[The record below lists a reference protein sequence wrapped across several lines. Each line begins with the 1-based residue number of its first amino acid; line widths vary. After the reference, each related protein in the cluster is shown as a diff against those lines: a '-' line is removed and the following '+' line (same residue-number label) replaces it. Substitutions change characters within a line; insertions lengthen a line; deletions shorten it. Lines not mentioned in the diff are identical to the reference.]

1 VNVQPVMSPACLTFF
16 KAWTA
21 SLAAAAVPHA
31 DGWRHWVSDKVLWC
45 GIAAVALL
53 VLSLLLRGML
63 KVITLAFVLVL
74 AAGAFYFFR
83 DTWEH
88 RSELLP
94 REWVALAER
103 TLESPKAREAW
114 LSVQTELGHLSAN
127 TREHLAAGTDSARR
141 RVRDKLEAKAR
152 ELRKDGNSAEA
163 EQIARLAERM
173 GQQK

>member
-1 VNVQPVMSPACLTFF
+1 MNVQPVMSPACLTFF

-63 KVITLAFVLVL
+63 KVITLAFVVVL

-103 TLESPKAREAW
+103 TLALLESVGARGSE
-114 LSVQTELGHLSAN
+114 V
-127 TREHLAAGTDSARR
+127 LAAGASDGSWSSSLGVPTVDGLGPIGGGDHSPDEWIDATSVAPRIEVVRR
-141 RVRDKLEAKAR
+141 LC
-152 ELRKDGNSAEA
+152 
-163 EQIARLAERM
+163 
-173 GQQK
+173 QQT

>member
-1 VNVQPVMSPACLTFF
+1 MNVVPPMSSACLNFCRAWSATF
-16 KAWTA
+16 
-21 SLAAAAVPHA
+21 AAAAAPQP

-63 KVITLAFVLVL
+63 KVITLAFVVVL

-83 DTWEH
+83 DTWAH

-94 REWVALAER
+94 REWAALAER

-114 LSVQTELGHLSAN
+114 QSVQTELGHLSA
-127 TREHLAAGTDSARR
+127 TARDRLAAGTDSARR
-141 RVRDKLEAKAR
+141 TLQTKLEVKAR
-152 ELRKDGNSAEA
+152 ELRKEGSNAEA
-163 EQIARLAERM
+163 EQIARLSESM
-173 GQQK
+173 GKQK

>member
-1 VNVQPVMSPACLTFF
+1 MRSACLIFCNS
-16 KAWTA
+16 WTA
-21 SLAAAAVPHA
+21 TFAAAAAPHA
-31 DGWRHWVSDKVLWC
+31 EGWRHWVSDRVLWC

-63 KVITLAFVLVL
+63 KLITLAFVLVL

-94 REWVALAER
+94 REWSALAER

-114 LSVQTELGHLSAN
+114 QSVQTDLGHLSA
-127 TREHLAAGTDSARR
+127 TARDRLAAGTDSARR
-141 RVRDKLEAKAR
+141 MLQTKIEAKAR
-152 ELRKDGNSAEA
+152 EFRKAGSTTEA
-163 EQIARLAERM
+163 EQFARLAEKM